1 MIKFIKQLFC
11 KHSWKWKE
19 NVYGD
24 PINYLNCRSIWKCE
38 KCNVKTDGWAHTSNW
53 RPQND

>member
-11 KHSWKWKE
+11 KHSWEWE
-19 NVYGD
+19 QNVYGD

-38 KCNVKTDGWAHTSNW
+38 KCDAYGYCWKFVK
-53 RPQND
+53 